1 MNGHPSTG
9 KDNVPI
15 ARLAPLPRFEL
26 SPLDCVIL
34 SHLHSDHFDNVAREA
49 LAKNLLLIAP
59 LNQKPKLESWGFQNI
74 QGLTWWQEFVL
85 TKDNETLKLI
95 SVPAQHSHDAQTN
108 QELGVVSGYIL
119 KYSANGITYTIY
131 WTGDTVWFDEM
142 DEIKKAVG
150 DLDLLIPHL
159 GAVGMDGPWGLM
171 TLNSNEAVK
180 LVELM
185 EPQAIAPIHHHTFS
199 HYIEP
204 VSLFQEKINNSEY
217 KNRLFIFNE
226 GEMFDFNQETW
237 GTQNK
242 ISVASL
248 LKGQIYVACYSH
260 NLGDI
265 ATSPPDAW
273 TRFPHSLPSL
283 QLCMPT

>member
-1 MNGHPSTG
+1 MKFQWIGGPTFLLEVGSFRILSDPMFAEGESAFIMNGHPSTG
-9 KDNVPI
+9 EDNVPI
-15 ARLAPLPRFEL
+15 ARLAPLPHFEL

-49 LAKNLLLIAP
+49 LAKDLLLIAP
-59 LNQKPKLESWGFQNI
+59 LNQKSKLESWGFQNI

-95 SVPAQHSHDAQTN
+95 SVPAQHSHDAHTN
-108 QELGVVSGYIL
+108 QELGIVSGYIL

-171 TLNSNEAVK
+171 TLNNDEAMR
-180 LVELM
+180 LVELI
-185 EPQAIAPIHHHTFS
+185 EPQAIVPIHHHTFS
-199 HYIEP
+199 HYVEP
-204 VSLFQEKINNSEY
+204 VSLFQEKTKGGKY
-217 KNRLFIFNE
+217 QNRLFILHE
-226 GEMFDFNQETW
+226 GET
-237 GTQNK
+237 T
-242 ISVASL
+242 
-248 LKGQIYVACYSH
+248 
-260 NLGDI
+260 NLC
-265 ATSPPDAW
+265 
-273 TRFPHSLPSL
+273 L
-283 QLCMPT
+283 

>member
-1 MNGHPSTG
+1 MKFQWIGGPTFLLELGSFRILSDPMFAEGESAFIMNGHPSTG
-9 KDNVPI
+9 EDNVPI
-15 ARLAPLPRFEL
+15 ARLAPLPHLEL

-49 LAKNLLLIAP
+49 LVKDLLLIAP
-59 LNQKPKLESWGFQNI
+59 LNQKSKLESWGFHRI
-74 QGLTWWQEFVL
+74 QALDWWQEFVL

-108 QELGVVSGYIL
+108 QELGIVSGYIL

-131 WTGDTVWFDEM
+131 WTGDTVWFNEM

-150 DLDLLIPHL
+150 NLDLLIPHL

-171 TLNSNEAVK
+171 TLDSEEAIK
-180 LVELM
+180 LVVLM
-185 EPQAIAPIHHHTFS
+185 EPQAIIPIHHHTFS

-204 VSLFQEKINNSEY
+204 ISLFQEKINKSEY

-226 GEMFDFNQETW
+226 GEKLDLHKE
-237 GTQNK
+237 
-242 ISVASL
+242 A
-248 LKGQIYVACYSH
+248 
-260 NLGDI
+260 
-265 ATSPPDAW
+265 
-273 TRFPHSLPSL
+273 
-283 QLCMPT
+283 